1 MADATTVAPVG
12 HPSQDSNNV
21 GLFVTTSLIGYVEP
35 SIAVVKRIHDKL
47 RMSQAT
53 VPQQLLKDLIIIKLL
68 APEAS
73 NDVMICTIPD
83 AVAMID
89 ELKEILVNGY
99 CDERR

>member
-47 RMSQAT
+47 RASQAT
-53 VPQQLLKDLIIIKLL
+53 VPHQLLKDLITIKLL
-68 APEAS
+68 APTAS
-73 NDVMICTIPD
+73 NDIIICTIPD
-83 AVAMID
+83 AVAMIAALND
-89 ELKEILVNGY
+89 ALVRRY
-99 CDERR
+99 CNDPS